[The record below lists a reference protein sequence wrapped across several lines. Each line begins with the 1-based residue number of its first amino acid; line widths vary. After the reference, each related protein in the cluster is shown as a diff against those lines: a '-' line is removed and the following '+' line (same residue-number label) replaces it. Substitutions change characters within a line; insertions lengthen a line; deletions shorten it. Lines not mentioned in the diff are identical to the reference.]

1 MKTIQDDGTA
11 EADRKETAGTGTDGG
26 KGVAVVIDYQNM
38 HLCGWDSYSGDDGG
52 GRYSVMLDPVELSR
66 VIAGK
71 YGSWP
76 RRVVIFRG
84 LPDRSRKSYWYD
96 REQERVWKAE
106 SERLGINAEFV
117 TRPMKC
123 NEAVLQDGTMGEHI
137 EEKGIDIACAL
148 EFIDMAYRGDYDH
161 VVLCS
166 HDTDFGPA
174 LEKAVEYGA
183 DVAQAY
189 WGDGCSQ
196 EFRPI
201 RLRGGLECPV
211 LKLTQEDYAQCLD
224 GHDWS
229 YALRAAPK
237 VVREGIRPISADPSR
252 ARLFARIAGA
262 SLEEGMDG
270 VTEGTEAS

>member
-11 EADRKETAGTGTDGG
+11 DADRNETVGSNKDEG
-26 KGVAVVIDYQNM
+26 KGVAIVIDYQNM
-38 HLCGWDSYSGDDGG
+38 HLCGWDSYADNDGG
-52 GRYSVMLDPVELSR
+52 GRYSVMLNPVELSK
-66 VIAGK
+66 VVAGK

-76 RRVVIFRG
+76 RRVMIFRG
-84 LPDRSRKSYWYD
+84 LPDRNRKSYWYD

-106 SERLGINAEFV
+106 SERLGINAEFI

-123 NEAVLQDGTMGEHI
+123 NEAILEDGTMNEHI

-148 EFIDMAYRGDYDH
+148 EFVDMAYRGDYDH

-174 LEKAVEYGA
+174 LEKALEYGA

-189 WGDGCSQ
+189 WSDGCSQ

-229 YALRAAPK
+229 YALRAAPR
-237 VVREGIRPISADPSR
+237 VVRDGIRPISADPSR
-252 ARLFARIAGA
+252 ARIFARIAGA
-262 SLEEGMDG
+262 SLEDGVKG
-270 VTEGTEAS
+270 VTEGAEVS